1 MTRKSILIV
10 DDEPSVGRG
19 LRPILESRQVEV
31 VTALSAREAEELLD
45 ARTFDLVITDLNLR
59 GRRDRDGLDLI
70 TRIRD
75 AAPDSKVVLFTAYGT
90 AAVRDEALHRGARD
104 TWEKSMPIR
113 ELIDRVRGLGIPV
126 AAARK

>member
-1 MTRKSILIV
+1 MTRKAVLIV

-19 LRPILESRQVEV
+19 LRPILESRQVDV
-31 VTALSAREAEELLD
+31 VTALSAREAEQLIN

-70 TRIRD
+70 THIRE
-75 AAPDSKVVLFTAYGT
+75 AAPGSKVVLFTAYGT
-90 AAVRDEALHRGARD
+90 EEVRDEALRRGARD

-113 ELIDRVRGLGIPV
+113 ELIDRVRGLGIPIT
-126 AAARK
+126 AAIE

>member
-1 MTRKSILIV
+1 MTRKAVLIV

-19 LRPILESRQVEV
+19 LRPILASREVDV
-31 VTALSAREAEELLD
+31 VTALSAREAEDLID
-45 ARTFDLVITDLNLR
+45 ARSFDLVITDLNLR

-70 TRIRD
+70 THIRE
-75 AAPDSKVVLFTAYGT
+75 AAPDTQGVLFTAYGS
-90 AAVRDEALHRGARD
+90 AEVRDEALRRGARD

-126 AAARK
+126 TSAK